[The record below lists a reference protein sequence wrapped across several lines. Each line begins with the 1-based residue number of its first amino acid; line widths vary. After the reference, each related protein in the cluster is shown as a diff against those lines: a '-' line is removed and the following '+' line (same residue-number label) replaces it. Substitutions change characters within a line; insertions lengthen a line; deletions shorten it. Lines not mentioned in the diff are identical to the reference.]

1 MVQNAN
7 KTQLLDTLHQCQ
19 IALRELVDKREKAGY
34 CTAFV
39 ERKVV
44 FTLEVAP
51 LLSFY
56 KKLEIEAVD
65 PTSTSTLKSIEE
77 KMGGKDIFMC
87 LLISEN
93 TFEFEQAKK
102 QLREALNIRTLKLE
116 YLVQLVMYFHSRVDY
131 VYRNLLYIDSIFEG
145 EIVVRT
151 SDQFFDQ
158 FYTDCTKN
166 QQELSFLNTLHSSLV
181 WGKDEAFAQS
191 VQAIELF
198 LMGKEELPE
207 MIQLISKEI
216 FPYLKEVSR

>member
-1 MVQNAN
+1 MVKNVDN
-7 KTQLLDTLHQCQ
+7 TGLLDTLQQCQ

-34 CTAFV
+34 CIAFAK
-39 ERKVV
+39 RKLD

-56 KKLEIEAVD
+56 KKLGIEAVD
-65 PTSTSTLKSIEE
+65 PTSASTLKSIEE
-77 KMGGKDIFMC
+77 KIGNKDIFMC

-93 TFEFEQAKK
+93 RFEFEQAKK

-116 YLVQLVMYFHSRVDY
+116 YLVQLVMYFHSHVNY

-145 EIVVRT
+145 EIVART

-166 QQELSFLNTLHSSLV
+166 HQELLFLNCLYSSMM

-191 VQAIELF
+191 AQAIELF
-198 LMGKEELPE
+198 LARKEELPE
-207 MIQLISKEI
+207 MIQQISKEI
-216 FPYLKEVSR
+216 FPYLRGVSR